1 MINYKEFN
9 ISKSN
14 VSRSINGKRGQTFL
28 KELLNTLD
36 SMDTKALLK
45 IDRSLFKC
53 APDSVFG
60 VMLKSRGGID
70 PYYYHYQGGH
80 TVTSLSKVLNISR
93 GLVAEII
100 QKTYLDE
107 DNEDRWLTLR
117 TWVDKQIKQVK

>member
-1 MINYKEFN
+1 MMNYKEFN
-9 ISKSN
+9 INKSN
-14 VSRSINGKRGQTFL
+14 VGRSINGKRGQAYL
-28 KELLNTLD
+28 KELLYVLD

-45 IDRSLFKC
+45 IDRCLFMYT
-53 APDSVFG
+53 PDSVFG

-107 DNEDRWLTLR
+107 DNGDRWRTLR
-117 TWVDKQIKQVK
+117 TWVAKQIKQD